1 VVESLL
7 IFGAF
12 FALVYLLNGL
22 ARALRR
28 NARIVFGDVLL
39 AFLAGLVPLTAL
51 IMNNMEIGSIGRV
64 EYFVMATAALLI
76 AGGLVIALL
85 ELRRPERL
93 RSSRGVLGGGVGVLL
108 LAMAI
113 ATPLLSNQI
122 ALPAQVAA
130 IPSPTPGPTQS
141 PANRAFDIFEQVLTV
156 IARQTGLEPET
167 VAVQLDNGTTVAD
180 IVREHNGS
188 LETVILGI
196 AQVMNAEIQQM
207 AAEGELDS
215 TQAALG
221 ISMME
226 TVVRRGVESDLTGLL
241 TRFAESA
248 DQDVLAEIRTAADD
262 DRAAPAETLSPT
274 PAPTLTKSAP
284 AEDETPVTTPTL
296 PALATLMP
304 LPTREAYASPTAT
317 ITSTLPSPCLIVTV
331 YNVNQRAQP
340 DLDAELLATIPYDT
354 AVTAFG
360 RDSDASWWLVEYEG
374 QAGWVSAEFVQAA
387 AACDALPVREG

>member
-12 FALVYLLNGL
+12 FALVFLLNGL
-22 ARALRR
+22 VRALRR

-39 AFLAGLVPLTAL
+39 AFLAGLVPLAAL

-76 AGGLVIALL
+76 AGGLIIALL

-108 LAMAI
+108 LVMAI

-122 ALPAQVAA
+122 TLPAQVAA

-141 PANRAFDIFEQVLTV
+141 PANRAFDIFEQVLAV

-248 DQDVLAEIRTAADD
+248 DQDVLAEIRAATDDNTAEPP
-262 DRAAPAETLSPT
+262 AALSPT
-274 PAPTLTKSAP
+274 PTLTTTPP

-304 LPTREAYASPTAT
+304 LPTREPFASPTAT
-317 ITSTLPSPCLIVTV
+317 ITPTLPSPCLIVTV

-387 AACDALPVREG
+387 AACDALPVRDG